1 MKPKDVLP
9 EKSKGIPQPL
19 SKFETSI
26 GAVKAKGS
34 KKITG
39 TKSAG
44 GGFRLA
50 EQSSNIES
58 RPAKGVKKHNP
69 CAGEK

>member
-9 EKSKGIPQPL
+9 ERSKGIPQPL
-19 SKFETSI
+19 SKDETSI
-26 GAVKAKGS
+26 GAVQGKPA

-58 RPAKGVKKHNP
+58 RPAKRTKKSNP
-69 CAGEK
+69 YAGEK